1 MRSKLFVPGARPD
14 FFDKALSGEADAL
27 SFDLEDSVPEDGK
40 APARERLAEFLRS
53 ERVGRSGKVLIV
65 RINAFDTPHARDD
78 LAALG
83 GLADRLTINL
93 PKVEN
98 AETVRAAAALTS
110 SRLLLNIESPRGL
123 RNAAAIADAHPQVT
137 GLQIGLND
145 LFASLGC
152 ERSQRDAVHSVL
164 WQVRLAAGEAGCFAY
179 DGAWPDVGDETGF
192 RAEAEHARSL
202 GYLGKSC
209 IHPRQ
214 VPFANAIFSRGG
226 EAEAA
231 QRLLAAAQAAEQE
244 GRGAF
249 LFEGRMIDRPAIEE
263 ARTTLRAAGR
273 LNS

>member
-14 FFDKALSGEADAL
+14 FFDKALGGDADAL
-27 SFDLEDSVPEDGK
+27 SFDLEDSVPESGK
-40 APARERLAEFLRS
+40 AQARERLAEFLRS
-53 ERVGRSGKVLIV
+53 ERVARSGKVLIV
-65 RINAFDTPHARDD
+65 RVNALDTPHARDD
-78 LAALG
+78 LAALEP
-83 GLADRLTINL
+83 LADHLLINL
-93 PKVEN
+93 PKVED
-98 AETVRAAAALTS
+98 AETVHAAAALTGA
-110 SRLLLNIESPRGL
+110 RLLLNIETSKGL
-123 RNAAAIADAHPQVT
+123 RNAAAIASAHRQVA

-179 DGAWPDVGDETGF
+179 DGAWPDLGDEDGF

-202 GYLGKSC
+202 GYRGKSC

-214 VPFANAIFSRGG
+214 VTIVNAIFARGE
-226 EAEAA
+226 EAETA
-231 QRLLAAAQAAEQE
+231 QRLLAAAQAAEEE

-263 ARTTLRAAGR
+263 ARATLRAAGR
-273 LNS
+273 MNP

>member
-40 APARERLAEFLRS
+40 AQARERLAEFLRS
-53 ERVGRSGKVLIV
+53 ESVAASDKVLIV
-65 RINAFDTPHARDD
+65 RINPLDTSHAHND

-93 PKVEN
+93 PKVKD
-98 AETVRAAAALTS
+98 AETVHAVAALTS
-110 SRLLLNIESPRGL
+110 ARLLLNIETPLGL
-123 RNAAAIADAHPQVT
+123 HNAAAIAAAHPQVA

-179 DGAWPDVGDETGF
+179 DGAWPDLGDEAGF

-214 VPFANAIFSRGG
+214 VPIANAIFARAG
-226 EAEAA
+226 ESETA
-231 QRLLAAAQAAEQE
+231 QRLLAAAQAAAQE

-263 ARTTLRAAGR
+263 ARATLRAAGR
-273 LNS
+273 LTR

>member
-14 FFDKALSGEADAL
+14 FFDKALAGEADAL
-27 SFDLEDSVPEDGK
+27 SFDLEDSVPDNGK
-40 APARERLAEFLRS
+40 ASARERLVEFLRS
-53 ERVGRSGKVLIV
+53 ERVAASDKVMIV
-65 RINAFDTPHARDD
+65 RINALDTAHARND
-78 LAALG
+78 LAMLG

-93 PKVEN
+93 PKVED
-98 AETVRAAAALTS
+98 ADTVRAAAAMTS
-110 SRLLLNIESPRGL
+110 ARLLLNIETPKGL
-123 RNAAAIADAHPQVT
+123 RNAAEIAGAHPHVA

-145 LFASLGC
+145 LLASLRC

-164 WQVRLAAGEAGCFAY
+164 WQVRLAAGEAGCLAY
-179 DGAWPDVGDETGF
+179 DGAWPDLGDEKGF

-214 VPFANAIFSRGG
+214 VPIANAIFARHGG
-226 EAEAA
+226 VEEA
-231 QRLLAAAQAAEQE
+231 QRLLVVAKAAERE

-263 ARTTLRAAGR
+263 ARATLRAAGR
-273 LNS
+273 LNP